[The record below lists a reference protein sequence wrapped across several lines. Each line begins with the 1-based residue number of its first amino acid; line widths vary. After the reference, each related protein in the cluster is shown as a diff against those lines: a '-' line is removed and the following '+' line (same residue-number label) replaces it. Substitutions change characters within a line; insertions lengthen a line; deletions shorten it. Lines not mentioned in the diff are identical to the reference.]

1 MKLAMLT
8 LNPSRALRLLLCV
21 GALTAC
27 SSRKPLEP
35 VSPLLET
42 RVVEHAG
49 TRFDVVVADLSRVDL
64 RLLRQD
70 EQGRPLE
77 TFDTLERF
85 LKRQGSPLLAATN
98 AGIFEPGRVPTGLFV
113 QDGRTLTA
121 LNSRQGQGN
130 FYWQPNGVFFI
141 TQEGRA
147 GVVATSDYAKLSK
160 DVRQATQSGPLLVS
174 GGVMNPTLAGSNSG
188 YTRSGV
194 GLDAKA
200 PDRVYLVLSRG
211 KVPVRALAEV
221 FQSQL
226 GCTDALY
233 LDGDISRF
241 HPPALQGGNTDTGR
255 GFSGFLTVTVRKEGR

>member
-1 MKLAMLT
+1 MKLAMPST
-8 LNPSRALRLLLCV
+8 SPSRVLPTLLLLAV
-21 GALTAC
+21 ALTAC
-27 SSRKPLEP
+27 PSRKAPEP

-70 EQGRPLE
+70 EWGKPLE
-77 TFDTLERF
+77 TFEGLERF
-85 LKRQGSPLLAATN
+85 LKRHGLPLLAATN
-98 AGIFEPGRVPTGLFV
+98 AGIFEPGERPTGLFV

-121 LNSRQGQGN
+121 LNTRQGEGN

-141 TQEGRA
+141 TEEGA
-147 GVVATSDYAKLSK
+147 GVVATSDYARLTK

-174 GGVMNPTLAGSNSG
+174 GGVMNPSLAGSKSG

-200 PDRVYLVLSRG
+200 PGRVYLVLSRG

-221 FQSQL
+221 FQHQL
-226 GCTDALY
+226 GCSDALY
-233 LDGDISRF
+233 LDGDISRLP
-241 HPPALQGGNTDTGR
+241 PPALQGGDTDTGG
-255 GFSGFLTVTVRKEGR
+255 GFSGFLTVTTKP